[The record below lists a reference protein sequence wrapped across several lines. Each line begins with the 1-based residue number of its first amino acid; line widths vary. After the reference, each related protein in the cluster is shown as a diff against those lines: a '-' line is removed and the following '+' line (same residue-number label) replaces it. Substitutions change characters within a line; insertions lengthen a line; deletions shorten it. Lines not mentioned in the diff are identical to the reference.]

1 MELIGLT
8 GGVGSGKSTVSGIL
22 QELGAF
28 VIDADEGARAVVE
41 PGTPGYRAVLEA
53 FGPEVTTDGRLDRA
67 RLAELVFNDRQALER
82 LNSIVHPLVREWMA
96 VRLAEAAERGVEVVV
111 QDIPLLFEN
120 KLDGLFSSTVLVYL
134 PAELQVERLVGRG
147 MAEPDARARIANQL
161 PIEEKRA
168 RATYVIDNS
177 GTREATRA
185 QTEKVWSE
193 ITGAGSDDSGG
204 GQLG

>member
-96 VRLAEAAERGVEVVV
+96 TRLAEAAERGVEVVV

-134 PAELQVERLVGRG
+134 PTELQVERLVGRG